1 MYGIQEA
8 EGQANNKISIT
19 SPAVKAL
26 YCWRYQRSNFNPIR
40 VELNDI
46 LLFLSSCQNINQ
58 LISVVVT

>member
-8 EGQANNKISIT
+8 EGQANNKISIA
-19 SPAVKAL
+19 SPAVKATL
-26 YCWRYQRSNFNPIR
+26 LEISKEQFSSNTR

-58 LISVVVT
+58 HVSVIA